1 MKITPRHSAEAGADP
16 MLYAATAPGVVQ
28 GGYYGP
34 RFGLIGAPAV
44 TTLSRRDRTRTSQH
58 ACGSPPNC

>member
-1 MKITPRHSAEAGADP
+1 

-44 TTLSRRDRTRTSQH
+44 AKVSRLGQDQH
-58 ACGSPPNC
+58 VAARLWADAERLTGVTIPPVN